1 MKYMRG
7 GGHKILDHIT
17 INLRNSLTNEFLPI
31 SVDVYDNSLSRKWLT
46 ALNDLLKDE
55 YHLEKNY
62 CFFGFAEHQRNSRF
76 IISEINKSIT
86 GINESNLD
94 YNIDDFFTYE
104 NTVNPDLSLIHDR
117 TNHLHRY
124 FEDLQGTSGQGG
136 QISNHYN
143 NANDE
148 TKWHIRQL
156 NLLCHELESQ
166 VLSERKVKTIP
177 EWQRPSQLMCWMS
190 APRFN
195 LDEEDYEYFGID
207 TLARPMGGV
216 FVGVNKAVGKH
227 HWEVFQDE
235 GRDSRI
241 DELTTTSMRAQ
252 TQAAGDFDIEWARN
266 VKDFE
271 FFQRDI
277 KEFKEWLITNGFN
290 PEDKSL
296 TIGHPQVGQV
306 NLVDSF
312 KTDNYEGIWKILNQH
327 LDVFSIKTSD
337 AYCEYPYSWA
347 DDDYMQQQIRSMK

>member
-1 MKYMRG
+1 MKFMSG
-7 GGHKILDHIT
+7 GNQILDKIV
-17 INLRNSLTNEFLPI
+17 INLKDRKTNNLLPVYI
-31 SVDVYDNSLSRKWLT
+31 DVYDTSLSRKWLT
-46 ALNDLLKDE
+46 ALNNLFSNE

-62 CFFGFAEHQRNSRF
+62 CFFGFAEHERNSKF
-76 IISEINKSIT
+76 IVNEINKSIA
-86 GINESNLD
+86 GINNSGLD
-94 YNIDDFFTYE
+94 YHIDDHFTYE

-124 FEDLQGTSGQGG
+124 FEDLQGTSGTGG
-136 QISNHYN
+136 QISSYYN
-143 NANDE
+143 DSDDE
-148 TKWHIRQL
+148 TRWHIRQL

-166 VLSERKVKTIP
+166 VLSERKVQTIP

-190 APRFN
+190 APRFE
-195 LDEEDYEYFGID
+195 LTEEDYEYFGID

-252 TQAAGDFDIEWARN
+252 TQAAGDFDIEWSRN

-271 FFQRDI
+271 FFQKDI
-277 KEFKEWLITNGFN
+277 KDFREWLLINGFD

-296 TIGHPQVGQV
+296 TIGHPQVAQV
-306 NLVDSF
+306 NLVDTF
-312 KTDNYEGIWKILNQH
+312 KTDNYESIWAVLKTH

-337 AYCEYPYSWA
+337 AYVEYPYHWS
-347 DDDYMQQQIRSMK
+347 DKDYMQQQIRSMR